1 MKYWT
6 CTLAEDTGFI
16 EKFEGIPFEDKSALK
31 KRLYKPRPFSPKEW
45 SSAATAVFDEEW
57 IEDVDDWSDCDTF
70 TFDLYPVVSPR
81 FKALL
86 ETLVGSDEIEFLPVQ
101 MRGLQS
107 GRELGVYYIPHF
119 LKSYDCLDHKY
130 IRRTWVARLF
140 RARFPA
146 EARLFIA
153 PDPTHTHLVFRDD
166 VVQAIK
172 RARITGIDFYE
183 LELDTDAP
191 RAQVPL
197 GMIFYATVSEQRE
210 WLEAVLGQGAYG
222 FVFWQLWLP
231 GEDRI
236 RTRVYQ
242 LRGVSD
248 VEKVPWELSE
258 AEAEA
263 TLKLAVYLS
272 CPQWRERVRFAD
284 VEGEL
289 VSGGLGEL
297 LELGS
302 LDTVGQGWYGRL
314 ELGAQVGSVLLRG
327 GWYLPYGWQDA
338 ELGAF
343 EELYRWWDGWAD
355 GWSSR
360 RASDVAVRSG
370 RRGDALDEYTVVTVG
385 ASRWWLG
392 GGELR
397 AGWGAK
403 PVRLVGRGLRR
414 LR

>member
-6 CTLAEDTGFI
+6 RTLADDTGEI

-31 KRLYKPRPFSPKEW
+31 KRLYNPRPFAPKEW
-45 SSAATAVFDEEW
+45 SSEATAVFDEEW
-57 IEDVDDWSDCDTF
+57 IEDVEDWSFCDTF
-70 TFDLYPVVSPR
+70 TFYLYLVISPR

-86 ETLVGSDEIEFLPVQ
+86 EALVGSDEIEFLPVQ

-107 GRELGVYYIPHF
+107 GQELGVYYIPHF

-130 IRRTWVARLF
+130 IRRTTVARLF

-153 PDPTHTHLVFRDD
+153 PDPTHTRLVFRDD
-166 VVQAIK
+166 VVQAVRT
-172 RARITGIDFYE
+172 RAKITGIDFYE

-231 GEDRI
+231 DEEQV

-242 LRGVSD
+242 VRGVSD
-248 VEKVPWELSE
+248 VVKVPWELSE

-272 CPQWRERVRFAD
+272 CPQWRDRVRFAE

-289 VSGGLGEL
+289 ASGGLGEF

-302 LDTVGQGWYGRL
+302 LDTVGQALVWSFGVG
-314 ELGAQVGSVLLRG
+314 GAG
-327 GWYLPYGWQDA
+327 GFGVIAWGLVFAVW
-338 ELGAF
+338 
-343 EELYRWWDGWAD
+343 
-355 GWSSR
+355 
-360 RASDVAVRSG
+360 VARCGV
-370 RRGDALDEYTVVTVG
+370 ACV
-385 ASRWWLG
+385 
-392 GGELR
+392 
-397 AGWGAK
+397 
-403 PVRLVGRGLRR
+403 
-414 LR
+414 